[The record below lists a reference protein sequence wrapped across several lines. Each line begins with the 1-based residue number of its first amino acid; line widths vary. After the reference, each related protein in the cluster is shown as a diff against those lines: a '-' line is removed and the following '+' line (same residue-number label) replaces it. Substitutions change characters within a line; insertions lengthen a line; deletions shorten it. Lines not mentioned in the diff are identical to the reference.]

1 MPKFIE
7 VLKNRNFFLLWLGQ
21 IISQVG
27 DRLGFMALIGFAYS
41 KKAYGSPSEIFKVL
55 LFTIIPVFLIGPLAG
70 AYVDRWDR
78 RRTMYASD
86 FLRMAL
92 VCIIPVF
99 LFYVKNLAMAYFL
112 IFIVFCIARFFL
124 TAKLSIVPDLVGRN
138 DLLIANSLVNITGM
152 IAFIVGSGIGGIL
165 VEWVGVERGFYLDGL
180 SFFVSAALIFFISK
194 KNTPPVNLI
203 KIGEDIVEVIKKS
216 VIREIKEGAKY
227 FMNQRDIRL
236 TAVILFV
243 VSSALGVVSVV
254 SIVFVQNTLHS
265 ATKDLGLL
273 IMFLGL
279 GLFSGSLV
287 YGRFGQRVS
296 HYKIIFVSLILSG
309 IMLIIFALGI
319 HRYPYFAPAALLSF
333 FLGFIA
339 SPILIASNTIIHK
352 TSNDEMRGKIF
363 SSMEIVMHSGFLLF
377 MYISSILAE
386 KFSHVLIL
394 VIIGCIFC
402 VLGAIS
408 LLFPAIAEDHMYI
421 N

>member
-1 MPKFIE
+1 
-7 VLKNRNFFLLWLGQ
+7 
-21 IISQVG
+21 
-27 DRLGFMALIGFAYS
+27 MALIGFAYS
-41 KKAYGSPSEIFKVL
+41 KKSYGSPSEIFKIL

-78 RRTMYASD
+78 RRTMYVSD

-99 LFYVKNLAMAYFL
+99 LFHIKNLALAYFL
-112 IFIVFCIARFFL
+112 IFVVFCIARFFL
-124 TAKLSIVPDLVGRN
+124 PAKLSIVPDLVKSN

-152 IAFIVGSGIGGIL
+152 IAFIVGSGISGVL
-165 VEWVGVERGFYLDGL
+165 VEWVGAEKGFYLDAL
-180 SFFVSAALIFFISK
+180 SFLVSAVLIFFISK
-194 KNTPPVNLI
+194 KTAPPINLM
-203 KIGEDIVEVIKKS
+203 KIGGDIVEVIKKS
-216 VIREIKEGAKY
+216 VICEIKEGAMY
-227 FMNQRDIRL
+227 FINQRDIRL
-236 TAVILFV
+236 TAAILFV
-243 VSSALGVVSVV
+243 VSSALGVVSIV

-273 IMFLGL
+273 IMFLGS

-287 YGRFGQRVS
+287 YGRFGQKLS
-296 HYKIIFVSLILSG
+296 QYQIIFASFILSG

-319 HRYPYFAPAALLSF
+319 HRYPYFTPAALLSF

-352 TSNDEMRGKIF
+352 TSDDEMRGKIF
-363 SSMEIVMHSGFLLF
+363 SSMEIVMHLGFILF

-386 KFSHVLIL
+386 RFSHVLML
-394 VIIGCIFC
+394 VIIGCVFC
-402 VLGAIS
+402 ALGTIS
-408 LLFPAIAEDHMYI
+408 LFYQRKISWL

>member
-1 MPKFIE
+1 MPKFTE

-21 IISQVG
+21 IISQLG

-41 KKAYGSPSEIFKVL
+41 KKSYGSPSEIFKIL

-78 RRTMYASD
+78 RRTMYVSD

-99 LFYVKNLAMAYFL
+99 LFHIKNLALAYFL
-112 IFIVFCIARFFL
+112 IFVVFCIARFFL
-124 TAKLSIVPDLVGRN
+124 TAKLSIVPDLVKKN
-138 DLLIANSLVNITGM
+138 DLLMANSLVNITGM
-152 IAFIVGSGIGGIL
+152 IAFIVGSGISGIL
-165 VEWVGVERGFYLDGL
+165 VEWVGAEKGFYLDGF

-194 KNTPPVNLI
+194 KTAPPISLI
-203 KIGEDIVEVIKKS
+203 KIGGDIVEVIKKS
-216 VIREIKEGAKY
+216 VVREIKEGAMY
-227 FMNQRDIRL
+227 FINQRDIRL
-236 TAVILFV
+236 TAVILFA

-279 GLFSGSLV
+279 GLFSGSLL
-287 YGRFGQRVS
+287 YGRFGQKLS
-296 HYKIIFVSLILSG
+296 HYQIIFVSFILSG

-319 HRYPYFAPAALLSF
+319 HRYPYFTPAVLLSF

-352 TSNDEMRGKIF
+352 TSDDEMRGKIF
-363 SSMEIVMHSGFLLF
+363 SSMEIVMHLGFLLF

-386 KFSHVLIL
+386 RFSHVLIL

-402 VLGAIS
+402 VLGTIS
-408 LLFPAIAEDHMYI
+408 LFYQRKISWL